1 MREKMLWNP
10 QIKKKFNSVQ
20 REDAYM
26 IQPQL
31 KVEKEDA

>member
-1 MREKMLWNP
+1 MKSANN
-10 QIKKKFNSVQ
+10 KKFNSVQ

-26 IQPQL
+26 IQPPL